1 MKDVIQ
7 LTAKL
12 LIICILA
19 AALLGATY
27 GLTSGPIEQGKQE
40 RAKASRQA
48 VLNEAD
54 SFEAIDVAAL
64 KASGEWV
71 DNADMNVSVNEA
83 YIGKLNGEKSGMTVK
98 VTSKGYNPGIEITVG
113 FMPDGAVEAVRIG
126 SHQETPGLGAN
137 ASDPKFLNQFAKH
150 IPYFIIGGGSPE
162 AASGPS
168 TDGGNGGETV
178 EVDALTSAT
187 LTSNGVISGIN
198 VAYDFFKSV
207 YGKE

>member
-12 LIICILA
+12 LIICVLA

-27 GLTSGPIEQGKQE
+27 GFTSGPIEQGKQA

-48 VLNEAD
+48 VLSEAD
-54 SFEAIDVAAL
+54 AFEAVDIEAL
-64 KASGEWV
+64 KASGEWH
-71 DNADMNVSVNEA
+71 DNTDKNVSVTEA
-83 YIGKLNGEKSGMTVK
+83 YIGTAGGEQVGMTVK
-98 VTSKGYNPGIEITVG
+98 VTSKGYNPGIEITIG
-113 FMPDGAVEAVRIG
+113 FMPDGSVEAVNIG

-137 ASDPKFLNQFAKH
+137 ASNPKFLNQFAKH
-150 IPYFIIGGGSPE
+150 MPYFTIGGGSAE

-168 TDGGNGGETV
+168 ADSGSGEMV